1 MAGFA
6 NLTQAIS
13 QAVSQL
19 QAEGGG
25 GGTVEVDTTAIE
37 TLRGQLDSAIAAL
50 SGTGDATTPA
60 SAFGPSDGGQYMAHH
75 TSLAEQA
82 AIDALVAIRDGITN
96 YRTAVNKAEEIHL
109 EADQNAADDVNTLAW
124 QVDESTIGL
133 GTNYLDNDDLNTS
146 DG

>member
-19 QAEGGG
+19 KAEGGG
-25 GGTVEVDTTAIE
+25 GGTVEVELSAIE
-37 TLRGQLDSAIAAL
+37 TLKGQLDTAIEAL
-50 SGTGDATTPA
+50 TGTGEATTPP
-60 SAFGPSDGGQYMAHH
+60 SAFGPSEGGRYMAHH

-82 AIDALVAIRDGITN
+82 AIDALVAIREGISN
-96 YRTAVNKAEEIHL
+96 YRTAVSKAAEIHL
-109 EADQNAADDVNTLAW
+109 EADQGAADDVNTLAY
-124 QVDESTIGL
+124 QVEESQIDL

-146 DG
+146 DD

>member
-25 GGTVEVDTTAIE
+25 GGTVEVEISAIEQLKTDLDTAIE
-37 TLRGQLDSAIAAL
+37 AL
-50 SGTGDATTPA
+50 NGTGDATTPT
-60 SAFGPSDGGQYMAHH
+60 SAFGPSEGGRYMGHH

-82 AIDALVAIRDGITN
+82 AIDALVAIREGVSN

-109 EADQNAADDVNTLAW
+109 EADQGAADDAGSLAY
-124 QVDESTIGL
+124 QVEESRIDL
-133 GTNYLDNDDLNTS
+133 GTDYLDNDDLNTS
-146 DG
+146 ED